1 VRDLACARPVIHEG
15 VDHKP
20 LVLGDSWREASGTG
34 PIERCER
41 RNRKPRSHSAI
52 VSPLIVDREI
62 RMVAC
67 EGIEVAG
74 MAVDGW
80 MSRVTVVADKES

>member
-1 VRDLACARPVIHEG
+1 
-15 VDHKP
+15 
-20 LVLGDSWREASGTG
+20 
-34 PIERCER
+34 
-41 RNRKPRSHSAI
+41 
-52 VSPLIVDREI
+52 
-62 RMVAC
+62 MVAC